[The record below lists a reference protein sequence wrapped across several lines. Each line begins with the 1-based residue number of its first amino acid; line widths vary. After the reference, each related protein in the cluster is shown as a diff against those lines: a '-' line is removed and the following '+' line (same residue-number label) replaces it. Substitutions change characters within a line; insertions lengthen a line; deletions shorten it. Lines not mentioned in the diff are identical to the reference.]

1 MQTDKQASSSSREGA
16 NFSLFQVSTIV
27 YLLMAGIGSLGMQYV
42 HGNFHLSFAI
52 PMQSI
57 ALAKL
62 VAIGG
67 LGAGVLLT
75 LSYLFEGWFPAYRS
89 LKKMIAK
96 VLGRTSVPMAFYLAL
111 ISAFGEEMLF
121 RGAIQPFAGL
131 ALTSILFGLLHLG
144 PNGSISAWSLWAML
158 AGLLLGWMYN
168 ETQSLWPPIIA
179 HFAVN
184 FCGII
189 TLRRWFAK
197 TQLHAT
203 PPARSTTNVEDDP
216 S

>member
-1 MQTDKQASSSSREGA
+1 MQDKHTSTDSNASV

-27 YLLMAGIGSLGMQYV
+27 YLLMAGIGSLVMQYA
-42 HGNFHLSFAI
+42 HGNLQLSFAV
-52 PMQSI
+52 PASMTERGN
-57 ALAKL
+57 LL
-62 VAIGG
+62 AIGA

-75 LSYLFEGWFPAYRS
+75 LSFLFEGWFPSYRA

-96 VLGRTSVPMAFYLAL
+96 VLGRASVPMAVYLAV

-158 AGLLLGWMYN
+158 AGVLLGWTFN
-168 ETQSLWPPIIA
+168 ETHSLWPPIIA
-179 HFAVN
+179 HFIVN
-184 FCGII
+184 FTGIMA
-189 TLRRWFAK
+189 LRRWVNK
-197 TQLHAT
+197 TQLQPTALHNHAT
-203 PPARSTTNVEDDP
+203 HDEDKN